1 MTTRRRFIQ
10 TLVALPPAFAFRH
23 VRAAADPSRLALIIG
38 NSNYRDAPLVNPAN
52 DAKAVSGLF
61 TEAGFTVDSRLNATR
76 VDMMAAIEK
85 FGAAVKKSET
95 RLVVFYY
102 AGHGAQLDWR
112 NYLLPV
118 DAVVERQEHMKERCV
133 DLSLL
138 LGQFSAAKDKTFVV
152 ILDACRNNPFG
163 KSYRPDQKGL
173 SQFDA
178 PVGSLLAYATSPG
191 NVASD
196 GEGANGL
203 YTENLVRELSKRG
216 TRIED
221 ALKRVRLNVRL
232 ASKGEQIPWETTSLE
247 GDVFIFNEG
256 QKKLSESE
264 MEKLVEADVTEWARI
279 KSSKKIDDWV
289 SYLRTFPNGRFAEIA
304 QMRLTRLLADVE
316 TQKVDREQQDAAK
329 ANQLAAEKRQQE
341 ERKRVD
347 EQRRLEQERIE
358 QERIRVAAAQRLAAE
373 RKQLEEQQAAEARR
387 RQEEQKT
394 IEAKR
399 RQEQERLDRERQ
411 RIAEAE
417 RLAEENRKQEEQ
429 RQLAEHKRLALEAEK
444 RQKDELKSEEEQKR
458 LSELKRLEE
467 EHRERDR
474 LRLAEAQKLAVER
487 KKLEEQQAAEV
498 KRRQEEQ
505 QAAEAKR
512 RQEQERLDRE
522 RQRIV
527 ETERQAAERKKQDE
541 QRLLAEQKRLE
552 QQKLALTKP
561 AQIQAASPAPATP
574 AAPSPAAKPSAA
586 PSGAPMIDIRPGSPV
601 PQLIPPSDNPFSAG
615 RYPLGRIY
623 TLGDSAA
630 IRQSDILTGIE
641 ERLFTPRV
649 TRIDYDED
657 RVEFNDGLTI
667 TDLMGNAIKIGE
679 AVYDTPVQ
687 FSPAEFQVGKKW
699 TAAFRLTRNGKT
711 SNAYYDLQIVKRE
724 TITVPAGTFDTFRIE
739 GEGWN
744 TTFGER
750 LETRQWLVPGL
761 IFAVKGENIFR
772 NKWGRFSRT
781 ERRELVSV
789 RQQTIEST
797 CLPNTGGRTRT
808 LAIKST
814 CAG

>member
-10 TLVALPPAFAFRH
+10 TLAALPPAFAFRH

-38 NSNYRDAPLVNPAN
+38 NSSYRDAPLVNPAN
-52 DAKAVSGLF
+52 DAKAVSSLL
-61 TEAGFTVDSRLNATR
+61 TQAGFTVDSRLNASR

-95 RLVVFYY
+95 KLVVFYY

-163 KSYRPDQKGL
+163 TAYRPDQKGL

-203 YTENLVRELSKRG
+203 YTENLVRELGKRG

-256 QKKLSESE
+256 QKKLSDAE
-264 MEKLVEADVTEWARI
+264 MEQVVEADVTEWTRI

-304 QMRLTRLLADVE
+304 QMRLSRLLADVE
-316 TQKVDREQQDAAK
+316 TQRAETLQQDTAK
-329 ANQLAAEKRQQE
+329 ASQLAAERRQQE
-341 ERKRVD
+341 EQKR
-347 EQRRLEQERIE
+347 LE
-358 QERIRVAAAQRLAAE
+358 QERIRVAQAQRLASE
-373 RKQLEEQQAAEARR
+373 RKQLEEQQAQEKRR
-387 RQEEQKT
+387 REEEQKA

-399 RQEQERLDRERQ
+399 REEQERLDRERQ
-411 RIAEAE
+411 RIVEAE
-417 RLAEENRKQEEQ
+417 RLAEERRKQEEQ
-429 RQLAEHKRLALEAEK
+429 RQLAEHKRLALESEK
-444 RQKDELKSEEEQKR
+444 RQKEELKTKEEQKR
-458 LSELKRLEE
+458 LSELKRLDE

-474 LRLAEAQKLAVER
+474 IRLAEAQKLAAER
-487 KKLEEQQAAEV
+487 KQFEEQQLQETRRRREEQLAAEL
-498 KRRQEEQ
+498 
-505 QAAEAKR
+505 KR
-512 RQEQERLDRE
+512 RQEQERLDKE
-522 RQRIV
+522 RQRIA
-527 ETERQAAERKKQDE
+527 EAERQAEERKKQDE
-541 QRLLAEQKRLE
+541 QRLLTEQKRLE
-552 QQKLALTKP
+552 QEKLALVKTEP
-561 AQIQAASPAPATP
+561 VAAASAAPATS
-574 AAPSPAAKPSAA
+574 AAPGPAAKPVPAAA
-586 PSGAPMIDIRPGSPV
+586 PSGAPMIDIRAGLPV

-615 RYPLGRIY
+615 RYPLGRIF
-623 TLGDSAA
+623 TVGDSATV
-630 IRQSDILTGIE
+630 RQTDILTGVE
-641 ERLFTPRV
+641 ERTYVARV
-649 TRIDYDED
+649 TRVDYDED
-657 RVEFNDGLTI
+657 RVELNNGTVI
-667 TDLMGNAIKIGE
+667 ADLMGNNIKSGPVE
-679 AVYDTPVQ
+679 FDSPVQ
-687 FSPAEFQVGKKW
+687 FIPAEFQVGKKW
-699 TAAFRLTRNGKT
+699 TAAFRRTQNGRT
-711 SNAYYDLQIVKRE
+711 TNAYYDLHIVKRE
-724 TITVPAGTFDTFRIE
+724 IITVPAGTFDTFRIE

-744 TTFGER
+744 TTDSAR
-750 LETRQWLVPGL
+750 LETRFWLVPGL
-761 IFAVKGENIFR
+761 NFGIKREFLTR
-772 NKWGRFSRT
+772 NKWGRFSST
-781 ERRELVSV
+781 ERHELVAV